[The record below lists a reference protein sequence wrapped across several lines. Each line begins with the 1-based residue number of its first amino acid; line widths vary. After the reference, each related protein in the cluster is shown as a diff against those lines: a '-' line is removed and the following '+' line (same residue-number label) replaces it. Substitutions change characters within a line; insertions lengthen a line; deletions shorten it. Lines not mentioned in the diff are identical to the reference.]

1 MIINPIILLRMEKSR
16 SIILV
21 ISQLLEVIPSTETEL
36 IQDIKNHTQE
46 LWNQAPE
53 ILEGELT
60 SALPTHYWT
69 NLGKI
74 LAKHIQSFDH
84 KWQEQLLAIF
94 NNTM

>member
-1 MIINPIILLRMEKSR
+1 MEKSR
-16 SIILV
+16 SIVLV
-21 ISQLLEVIPSTETEL
+21 ISQLLEVIPTTETEL
-36 IQDIKNHTQE
+36 IQDIKNHKQE

-60 SALPTHYWT
+60 DALPIHYWSD
-69 NLGKI
+69 LGKI